1 LLDSVEF
8 YNVDGLA
15 AWSLSVLVLFLE
27 MLGVCGFV
35 LVCFI
40 VGLVVCGL
48 DTGCSIFASAV

>member
-1 LLDSVEF
+1 
-8 YNVDGLA
+8 
-15 AWSLSVLVLFLE
+15 LSVLVLFLE